1 MAKSGNQKGKLL
13 YLAEIFHRETDEA
26 HGLTLAELT
35 ERLAAYGVQ
44 AERKTLYADME
55 ELRRCG
61 LDIDSWKEGREYR
74 YRLASREFELP
85 ELKLLVDA
93 VQASRFITENK
104 SRSLIK
110 KLESLVSVHDAR
122 QLQRQVLIAGRV
134 KTMNESIYYNIDK
147 LHTAIGEGKQI
158 RFQYF
163 QWTVEK
169 KEALRRDG
177 GWYCVSPWHLRWDDE
192 NYYLIAYDAEA
203 DRVKHYRVDKMK
215 RITLLEAPRLG
226 QERMARFDP
235 AVYTRRLF
243 GMYGGQPVRV
253 TLEGENEM
261 VGVLIDRFG
270 KEVPVLPVDGAH
282 FQAFVDVA
290 VSPQFLGWVAGLGG
304 GLRIVSPEP
313 VVQKMQA
320 LVQRLA
326 SSTVRRMGTRHLYD
340 GFLTKISGNLL
351 KSSSRCIEELLLCSI
366 YRKKRRRANLID
378 GSDSEIHK
386 IYYAKCTYSNIDNTL
401 RTCYTQANGRKGPPA
416 EGGQAS

>member
-1 MAKSGNQKGKLL
+1 MKNESQYGLLLLQRYLYEHTDDQHPASVADILAFWQECGIQAGRKSVYSAIEVLQSSGMDIVCVKSTQNRYFVG
-13 YLAEIFHRETDEA
+13 
-26 HGLTLAELT
+26 
-35 ERLAAYGVQ
+35 ERL
-44 AERKTLYADME
+44 
-55 ELRRCG
+55 
-61 LDIDSWKEGREYR
+61 
-74 YRLASREFELP
+74 FELP

-93 VQASRFITENK
+93 VQASRFITESK

-147 LHTAIGEGKQI
+147 LHSAIGEGKQI

-235 AVYTRRLF
+235 AVYTQRLF

-326 SSTVRRMGTRHLYD
+326 EQYCAPD
-340 GFLTKISGNLL
+340 GDKTSV
-351 KSSSRCIEELLLCSI
+351 
-366 YRKKRRRANLID
+366 
-378 GSDSEIHK
+378 
-386 IYYAKCTYSNIDNTL
+386 
-401 RTCYTQANGRKGPPA
+401 
-416 EGGQAS
+416 

>member
-1 MAKSGNQKGKLL
+1 MPRVEGQKGKILL
-13 YLAEIFHRETDEA
+13 LLRILERYTDEE
-26 HGLTLAELT
+26 HLISVPRILELL
-35 ERLAAYGVQ
+35 EAQGVQ
-44 AERKTLYADME
+44 AERKSVYSDIQTLQ
-55 ELRRCG
+55 ELG
-61 LDIDSWKEGREYR
+61 YDIVQQRGRSGGY
-74 YRLASREFELP
+74 YLASRQFQLP
-85 ELKLLVDA
+85 ELKLLADA
-93 VQASRFITENK
+93 VQASRFITRKK
-104 SRSLIK
+104 SDQLIRTLAQFASDWQAADLK
-110 KLESLVSVHDAR
+110 
-122 QLQRQVLIAGRV
+122 RQVFASSRI

-147 LHTAIGEGKQI
+147 LHSAIGEGKQI

-326 SSTVRRMGTRHLYD
+326 EQYCAPD
-340 GFLTKISGNLL
+340 GDKTSV
-351 KSSSRCIEELLLCSI
+351 
-366 YRKKRRRANLID
+366 
-378 GSDSEIHK
+378 
-386 IYYAKCTYSNIDNTL
+386 
-401 RTCYTQANGRKGPPA
+401 
-416 EGGQAS
+416 

>member
-1 MAKSGNQKGKLL
+1 MCSSPFLRSFFAQQLCTAGVYSGE
-13 YLAEIFHRETDEA
+13 YLPQPLDLGTRVVPQGQQT
-26 HGLTLAELT
+26 
-35 ERLAAYGVQ
+35 GVRQ
-44 AERKTLYADME
+44 
-55 ELRRCG
+55 
-61 LDIDSWKEGREYR
+61 
-74 YRLASREFELP
+74 
-85 ELKLLVDA
+85 
-93 VQASRFITENK
+93 
-104 SRSLIK
+104 
-110 KLESLVSVHDAR
+110 R

-147 LHTAIGEGKQI
+147 LHSAIGEGKQI

-235 AVYTRRLF
+235 AVYTQRLF

-270 KEVPVLPVDGAH
+270 KEVPVLPVDL
-282 FQAFVDVA
+282 
-290 VSPQFLGWVAGLGG
+290 S
-304 GLRIVSPEP
+304 
-313 VVQKMQA
+313 
-320 LVQRLA
+320 
-326 SSTVRRMGTRHLYD
+326 
-340 GFLTKISGNLL
+340 
-351 KSSSRCIEELLLCSI
+351 
-366 YRKKRRRANLID
+366 LIH
-378 GSDSEIHK
+378 I
-386 IYYAKCTYSNIDNTL
+386 
-401 RTCYTQANGRKGPPA
+401 
-416 EGGQAS
+416 

>member
-1 MAKSGNQKGKLL
+1 M
-13 YLAEIFHRETDEA
+13 
-26 HGLTLAELT
+26 
-35 ERLAAYGVQ
+35 
-44 AERKTLYADME
+44 
-55 ELRRCG
+55 
-61 LDIDSWKEGREYR
+61 
-74 YRLASREFELP
+74 
-85 ELKLLVDA
+85 DA
-93 VQASRFITENK
+93 VQASRFITESK

-235 AVYTRRLF
+235 AVYTQRLF

-326 SSTVRRMGTRHLYD
+326 EQYCAPD
-340 GFLTKISGNLL
+340 GDKTSV
-351 KSSSRCIEELLLCSI
+351 
-366 YRKKRRRANLID
+366 
-378 GSDSEIHK
+378 
-386 IYYAKCTYSNIDNTL
+386 
-401 RTCYTQANGRKGPPA
+401 
-416 EGGQAS
+416 

>member
-1 MAKSGNQKGKLL
+1 MVKVSSICCHPFRGWRIFCISLP
-13 YLAEIFHRETDEA
+13 LAGAQEPFSSSTTR
-26 HGLTLAELT
+26 
-35 ERLAAYGVQ
+35 RFWRSWAA
-44 AERKTLYADME
+44 
-55 ELRRCG
+55 
-61 LDIDSWKEGREYR
+61 ISW
-74 YRLASREFELP
+74 S
-85 ELKLLVDA
+85 
-93 VQASRFITENK
+93 
-104 SRSLIK
+104 
-110 KLESLVSVHDAR
+110 
-122 QLQRQVLIAGRV
+122 
-134 KTMNESIYYNIDK
+134 
-147 LHTAIGEGKQI
+147 
-158 RFQYF
+158 
-163 QWTVEK
+163 
-169 KEALRRDG
+169 
-177 GWYCVSPWHLRWDDE
+177 SPWHLRWDDE

-235 AVYTRRLF
+235 AVYTQRLF

-326 SSTVRRMGTRHLYD
+326 EQYCAPD
-340 GFLTKISGNLL
+340 GDKTSV
-351 KSSSRCIEELLLCSI
+351 
-366 YRKKRRRANLID
+366 
-378 GSDSEIHK
+378 
-386 IYYAKCTYSNIDNTL
+386 
-401 RTCYTQANGRKGPPA
+401 
-416 EGGQAS
+416 

>member
-1 MAKSGNQKGKLL
+1 MAKSRNQKGKLL

-235 AVYTRRLF
+235 AVYTQRLF
-243 GMYGGQPVRV
+243 GMYGAGGGERDGGRAHRPVWQGGAGAAGGRGA
-253 TLEGENEM
+253 LSGLRGCSGEPP
-261 VGVLIDRFG
+261 
-270 KEVPVLPVDGAH
+270 VP
-282 FQAFVDVA
+282 
-290 VSPQFLGWVAGLGG
+290 GLGG
-304 GLRIVSPEP
+304 GPWRRPADRFTGAGGAED
-313 VVQKMQA
+313 A
-320 LVQRLA
+320 GTGAA
-326 SSTVRRMGTRHLYD
+326 SGGAVLCAGWGQDICMTV
-340 GFLTKISGNLL
+340 FLTKTSGNSL

-401 RTCYTQANGRKGPPA
+401 RPCYTQTNGRKGPPA

>member
-93 VQASRFITENK
+93 VQASRFITESK

-147 LHTAIGEGKQI
+147 LHSAIGEGKQI

-235 AVYTRRLF
+235 AVYTRT
-243 GMYGGQPVRV
+243 G
-253 TLEGENEM
+253 
-261 VGVLIDRFG
+261 
-270 KEVPVLPVDGAH
+270 
-282 FQAFVDVA
+282 
-290 VSPQFLGWVAGLGG
+290 
-304 GLRIVSPEP
+304 
-313 VVQKMQA
+313 
-320 LVQRLA
+320 
-326 SSTVRRMGTRHLYD
+326 
-340 GFLTKISGNLL
+340 
-351 KSSSRCIEELLLCSI
+351 
-366 YRKKRRRANLID
+366 
-378 GSDSEIHK
+378 
-386 IYYAKCTYSNIDNTL
+386 
-401 RTCYTQANGRKGPPA
+401 
-416 EGGQAS
+416 

>member
-26 HGLTLAELT
+26 HGLTLAEVT

-93 VQASRFITENK
+93 VQASRFITESK

-226 QERMARFDP
+226 QEQMARFDP
-235 AVYTRRLF
+235 AVYTQRLF

-326 SSTVRRMGTRHLYD
+326 EQYCAPD
-340 GFLTKISGNLL
+340 GDKTSV
-351 KSSSRCIEELLLCSI
+351 
-366 YRKKRRRANLID
+366 
-378 GSDSEIHK
+378 
-386 IYYAKCTYSNIDNTL
+386 
-401 RTCYTQANGRKGPPA
+401 
-416 EGGQAS
+416 

>member
-1 MAKSGNQKGKLL
+1 MGSSFPHVSSCPNTPQTKAIFSTQLKHEPSMCMVAPRGMTISATSRLMPVSSAASR
-13 YLAEIFHRETDEA
+13 LAGMVATDE
-26 HGLTLAELT
+26 
-35 ERLAAYGVQ
+35 
-44 AERKTLYADME
+44 
-55 ELRRCG
+55 
-61 LDIDSWKEGREYR
+61 
-74 YRLASREFELP
+74 
-85 ELKLLVDA
+85 
-93 VQASRFITENK
+93 
-104 SRSLIK
+104 
-110 KLESLVSVHDAR
+110 
-122 QLQRQVLIAGRV
+122 QVPRDVRAGRV

-147 LHTAIGEGKQI
+147 LHSAIGEGKQI

-270 KEVPVLPVDGAH
+270 KEVPVLPVDGAR

-326 SSTVRRMGTRHLYD
+326 EQYCAPD
-340 GFLTKISGNLL
+340 GDKTSV
-351 KSSSRCIEELLLCSI
+351 
-366 YRKKRRRANLID
+366 
-378 GSDSEIHK
+378 
-386 IYYAKCTYSNIDNTL
+386 
-401 RTCYTQANGRKGPPA
+401 
-416 EGGQAS
+416 

>member
-1 MAKSGNQKGKLL
+1 M
-13 YLAEIFHRETDEA
+13 
-26 HGLTLAELT
+26 
-35 ERLAAYGVQ
+35 
-44 AERKTLYADME
+44 
-55 ELRRCG
+55 
-61 LDIDSWKEGREYR
+61 
-74 YRLASREFELP
+74 
-85 ELKLLVDA
+85 DA
-93 VQASRFITENK
+93 VQASRFITESK

-158 RFQYF
+158 VSGRHF

-169 KEALRRDG
+169 KEAARRDG
-177 GWYCVSPWHLRWDDE
+177 GWYYRQPWHLRWDDE

-235 AVYTRRLF
+235 AVYTQRLF

-270 KEVPVLPVDGAH
+270 KEVPVAPVGGH
-282 FQAFVDVA
+282 RAFVDAAVA
-290 VSPQFLGWVAGLGG
+290 PVPGCCGGPWRRPADRVTGAGGAEDADAGAASGGAVLCAGWGQD
-304 GLRIVSPEP
+304 IC
-313 VVQKMQA
+313 M
-320 LVQRLA
+320 
-326 SSTVRRMGTRHLYD
+326 TV
-340 GFLTKISGNLL
+340 F
-351 KSSSRCIEELLLCSI
+351 
-366 YRKKRRRANLID
+366 
-378 GSDSEIHK
+378 
-386 IYYAKCTYSNIDNTL
+386 
-401 RTCYTQANGRKGPPA
+401 
-416 EGGQAS
+416 

>member
-1 MAKSGNQKGKLL
+1 MAKSPNQKLKLL
-13 YLAEIFHRETDEA
+13 YLMRLFLERTDEA
-26 HGLTLAELT
+26 HPVTVPELI
-35 ERLAAYGVQ
+35 AALGQYGVS
-44 AERKTLYADME
+44 AERKSLYDDFEA
-55 ELRRCG
+55 LRHFG
-61 LDIDSWKEGREYR
+61 LDIVQNGGKYYVG
-74 YRLASREFELP
+74 SRDFELP

-93 VQASRFITENK
+93 VQASRFITESK

-147 LHTAIGEGKQI
+147 LHSAIGEGKQI

-326 SSTVRRMGTRHLYD
+326 EQYCAPD
-340 GFLTKISGNLL
+340 GDKTSV
-351 KSSSRCIEELLLCSI
+351 
-366 YRKKRRRANLID
+366 
-378 GSDSEIHK
+378 
-386 IYYAKCTYSNIDNTL
+386 
-401 RTCYTQANGRKGPPA
+401 
-416 EGGQAS
+416 

>member
-93 VQASRFITENK
+93 VQASRFITESK

-226 QERMARFDP
+226 QEKMARSDL
-235 AVYTRRLF
+235 AVYTQQLF

-270 KEVPVLPVDGAH
+270 KEVPVLPVDGTH

-290 VSPQFLGWVAGLGG
+290 VSPQFLGLVAGLGG

-326 SSTVRRMGTRHLYD
+326 EQYCAPD
-340 GFLTKISGNLL
+340 GDKTSV
-351 KSSSRCIEELLLCSI
+351 
-366 YRKKRRRANLID
+366 
-378 GSDSEIHK
+378 
-386 IYYAKCTYSNIDNTL
+386 
-401 RTCYTQANGRKGPPA
+401 
-416 EGGQAS
+416 

>member
-1 MAKSGNQKGKLL
+1 MAKSRNQKGKLL

-235 AVYTRRLF
+235 AVYTQRLF

-270 KEVPVLPVDGAH
+270 KEVPVLPVNGAH

-290 VSPQFLGWVAGLGG
+290 VSPQFLGWVAACGSFH
-304 GLRIVSPEP
+304 RSRWCRRCRHWCSVW
-313 VVQKMQA
+313 
-320 LVQRLA
+320 R

-340 GFLTKISGNLL
+340 GFSDKN
-351 KSSSRCIEELLLCSI
+351 KWKFA
-366 YRKKRRRANLID
+366 KKQLSMYRRAAFMQYIQKKAAACQFD
-378 GSDSEIHK
+378 
-386 IYYAKCTYSNIDNTL
+386 
-401 RTCYTQANGRKGPPA
+401 
-416 EGGQAS
+416 

>member
-1 MAKSGNQKGKLL
+1 MSKNQHKEKLL
-13 YLAEIFHRETDEA
+13 LLLHIFQRESDENHPLSVPKLLDKLQA
-26 HGLTLAELT
+26 NGIM
-35 ERLAAYGVQ
+35 
-44 AERKTLYADME
+44 AERKSVYGDVETLRNQGY
-55 ELRRCG
+55 
-61 LDIDSWKEGREYR
+61 DIVLQRGRGYYLGER
-74 YRLASREFELP
+74 DFQLA

-93 VQASRFITENK
+93 VQSCKFITQRK
-104 SRSLIK
+104 SSELIR
-110 KLESLVSVHDAR
+110 KLESQASVHQAR
-122 QLQRQVLIAGRV
+122 QLQRQVYVAGRV

-147 LHTAIGEGKQI
+147 LHSAIGEGKQI

-270 KEVPVLPVDGAH
+270 KEVPVLPVDGAR

-326 SSTVRRMGTRHLYD
+326 EQYCAPD
-340 GFLTKISGNLL
+340 GDKTSV
-351 KSSSRCIEELLLCSI
+351 
-366 YRKKRRRANLID
+366 
-378 GSDSEIHK
+378 
-386 IYYAKCTYSNIDNTL
+386 
-401 RTCYTQANGRKGPPA
+401 
-416 EGGQAS
+416 

>member
-192 NYYLIAYDAEA
+192 NYYLVAYDSAA
-203 DRVKHYRVDKMK
+203 GKIKHFRVDKMVDIAAADLPRDGK
-215 RITLLEAPRLG
+215 EAYAALDMAVYSRKLFGMFSG
-226 QERMARFDP
+226 QERRVRMRFDNRLVG
-235 AVYTRRLF
+235 AVLDRL
-243 GMYGGQPVRV
+243 GRDVSLIPD
-253 TLEGENEM
+253 GET
-261 VGVLIDRFG
+261 
-270 KEVPVLPVDGAH
+270 H
-282 FQAFVDVA
+282 FFVSADVV
-290 VSPQFLGWVAGLGG
+290 VSPQFFAWV
-304 GLRIVSPEP
+304 
-313 VVQKMQA
+313 
-320 LVQRLA
+320 
-326 SSTVRRMGTRHLYD
+326 Y
-340 GFLTKISGNLL
+340 GFGAMAQISG
-351 KSSSRCIEELLLCSI
+351 
-366 YRKKRRRANLID
+366 
-378 GSDSEIHK
+378 
-386 IYYAKCTYSNIDNTL
+386 
-401 RTCYTQANGRKGPPA
+401 PA
-416 EGGQAS
+416 DVVEQMRGQLADVARLYETE

>member
-203 DRVKHYRVDKMK
+203 DRVKHYRVDKMADIMQNLRDNPPK
-215 RITLLEAPRLG
+215 DFAGDKVVKVVDYKKPEETGL
-226 QERMARFDP
+226 P
-235 AVYTRRLF
+235 AANVLIY
-243 GMYGGQPVRV
+243 
-253 TLEGENEM
+253 TLESGATVVVRPSGTEPK
-261 VGVLIDRFG
+261 IKTYFTTKG
-270 KEVPVLPVDGAH
+270 KDLAEAE
-282 FQAFVDVA
+282 A
-290 VSPQFLGWVAGLGG
+290 
-304 GLRIVSPEP
+304 
-313 VVQKMQA
+313 QKEK
-320 LVQRLA
+320 LA
-326 SSTVRRMGTRHLYD
+326 EAC
-340 GFLTKISGNLL
+340 KPLL
-351 KSSSRCIEELLLCSI
+351 
-366 YRKKRRRANLID
+366 A
-378 GSDSEIHK
+378 
-386 IYYAKCTYSNIDNTL
+386 
-401 RTCYTQANGRKGPPA
+401 
-416 EGGQAS
+416 

>member
-93 VQASRFITENK
+93 VQASRFITESK

-147 LHTAIGEGKQI
+147 LHSAIGEGKQI

-192 NYYLIAYDAEA
+192 NYYLVAYDSAA
-203 DRVKHYRVDKMK
+203 GKIKHFRVDKMVDIMAADLPRDGK
-215 RITLLEAPRLG
+215 EAYAALDMAVYSRKLFGMFSG
-226 QERMARFDP
+226 QERRVRMRFDNRLVG
-235 AVYTRRLF
+235 AVLDRL
-243 GMYGGQPVRV
+243 GRDVSLIPD
-253 TLEGENEM
+253 GET
-261 VGVLIDRFG
+261 
-270 KEVPVLPVDGAH
+270 H
-282 FQAFVDVA
+282 FFVSADVV
-290 VSPQFLGWVAGLGG
+290 VSPQFFAWVYGFGAMAQIIG
-304 GLRIVSPEP
+304 PAD
-313 VVQKMQA
+313 VVEQMRGQLA
-320 LVQRLA
+320 DVARLYE
-326 SSTVRRMGTRHLYD
+326 T
-340 GFLTKISGNLL
+340 
-351 KSSSRCIEELLLCSI
+351 E
-366 YRKKRRRANLID
+366 
-378 GSDSEIHK
+378 
-386 IYYAKCTYSNIDNTL
+386 
-401 RTCYTQANGRKGPPA
+401 
-416 EGGQAS
+416 